1 MAVAQFTREYTT
13 VRRAEG
19 WGSADRA
26 YYQAL
31 PFGDLTGRFERI
43 WRIRAKSYVTF
54 LTKVLEP
61 LERAS
66 NENGFVR
73 QSPPG
78 SDDRTLWDMAAHG
91 GDDALSETPKKHVS
105 LTLDK
110 EPRSGGRHE
119 VAVRLRILD
128 LGAGNGWLSNRLAER
143 GHSVTAIDLSDDP
156 FDGLGAVRH
165 YGSAFRPVLAE
176 FDRLPIGKTEFD
188 LAVFNASLHYSTNY
202 AATLSETQRVLH
214 PRGTLVILDT
224 PMYTDPTSGAQM
236 VQERQSRFMATYG
249 FASDALPCEHFLT
262 PARLDELGEQLN
274 LSWEVYQP
282 RLDWRS
288 TLGRTVGGIRARRE
302 PARFPVI
309 VGGRP

>member
-31 PFGDLTGRFERI
+31 PFTDLTGRFERI

-54 LTKVLEP
+54 VTHVL
-61 LERAS
+61 
-66 NENGFVR
+66 
-73 QSPPG
+73 
-78 SDDRTLWDMAAHG
+78 
-91 GDDALSETPKKHVS
+91 
-105 LTLDK
+105 
-110 EPRSGGRHE
+110 GRHE
-119 VAVRLRILD
+119 AALRLRILD
-128 LGAGNGWLSNRLAER
+128 LGAGNGWLSYRLTER

-156 FDGLGAVRH
+156 FDGLGAARH
-165 YGSAFRPVLAE
+165 YNATFKTLLAE
-176 FDRLPIGKTEFD
+176 FDHLPLADKSVD

-202 AATLSETQRVLH
+202 VRTLQEALRVLRPH
-214 PRGTLVILDT
+214 GTLVILDS
-224 PMYTDPTSGAQM
+224 PMYTDPTSGARM

-249 FASDALPCEHFLT
+249 FASDALPSEHFIT
-262 PARLDELGEQLN
+262 PARLDELATELG
-274 LSWEVYQP
+274 LSWQLHQP
-282 RLDWRS
+282 CLDWRT

-309 VGGRP
+309 VGTRQ